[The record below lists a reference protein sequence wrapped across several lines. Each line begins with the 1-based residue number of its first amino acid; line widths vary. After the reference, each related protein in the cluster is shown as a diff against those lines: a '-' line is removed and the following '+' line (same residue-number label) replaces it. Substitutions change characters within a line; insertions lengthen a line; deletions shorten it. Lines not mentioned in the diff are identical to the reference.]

1 MDLGECENKLNTK
14 VLLIFQSFMKKTVFD
29 FQKEMRVKQRTKKQ
43 MFEISNSNF
52 FSVETKPYK
61 WQCFQRCSL
70 HQSELTASRWNVQTM
85 LRKNTS
91 IAFIIKIVIVVC
103 FQWIFRTPG
112 TEHHTVVNI
121 PEKQKLSDL
130 NSHLINDLLPSWK
143 KQRNL

>member
-1 MDLGECENKLNTK
+1 MDLGKCENKLNTK

-70 HQSELTASRWNVQTM
+70 HQSELTASR
-85 LRKNTS
+85 
-91 IAFIIKIVIVVC
+91 
-103 FQWIFRTPG
+103 
-112 TEHHTVVNI
+112 
-121 PEKQKLSDL
+121 
-130 NSHLINDLLPSWK
+130 
-143 KQRNL
+143 